1 MGLERL
7 AFAFEKDV
15 ETQKGTGLLIFRPW
29 TVRPGPRVPPR
40 PPLPP
45 PPASSQL
52 LTREVEEG
60 LGPPSCPSGAPSI
73 APCFLGSPRPPLHP
87 LQEARKWGWLLV
99 KQRP

>member
-1 MGLERL
+1 MGLEWL

-15 ETQKGTGLLIFRPW
+15 ETQKGTGLLIFRPQ
-29 TVRPGPRVPPR
+29 TVWPGPRVPP
-40 PPLPP
+40 LP

-60 LGPPSCPSGAPSI
+60 LGPPSCPSGTPSI
-73 APCFLGSPRPPLHP
+73 APCFSGSSRPPLHP